1 MERSAGSPGPPAL
14 SGGHR
19 RRGSLEGALAGL
31 SYRPGGVY
39 EPDVAKCLREV
50 TDHIAAVGVDL
61 VGQEADVL
69 KIRRFTFR
77 SSFPPM

>member
-1 MERSAGSPGPPAL
+1 
-14 SGGHR
+14 
-19 RRGSLEGALAGL
+19 
-31 SYRPGGVY
+31 
-39 EPDVAKCLREV
+39 VAKCLREV